1 MTDQVLK
8 LEKAPGFLRKI
19 SINVL
24 NKDADYTLF
33 TLPIEGVPLSEQQLD
48 AFLGQYT
55 YRSWY
60 EQRSDSS
67 WHPMPFW
74 SKRDKGN
81 FEVDGKLV
89 SERVTV
95 TVEGTGYLFEEY
107 CVDEEADEEEP
118 EGEMR
123 PAARISSV
131 KLTPMAGGT
140 TLLSFH
146 MQVRAVAGK
155 ARDALLDHM
164 FRHIAITCDTE
175 LAKQQKPKQ
184 SGLPLVVEDQTG
196 HQSPPPFVSRGGE
209 AIDAE
214 MRARHPEAS
223 EEVMGADVTTV
234 TGDDGAPTAESAAST
249 VESGPTLEEDTARFE
264 EGARKNL
271 ENFTAVSTTGAI
283 DGTTAKSRRRRRSED
298 TAH

>member
-196 HQSPPPFVSRGGE
+196 HQSPPPIVSKGGD

-223 EEVMGADVTTV
+223 AEVMGADVTTV
-234 TGDDGAPTAESAAST
+234 TGDDQAATAEGQAAAT
-249 VESGPTLEEDTARFE
+249 NDTDPAEDLARFE
-264 EGARKNL
+264 EGAQQRLKD
-271 ENFTAVSTTGAI
+271 FTSVSETGAI
-283 DGTTAKSRRRRRSED
+283 DGTTPKSRRRGRRED